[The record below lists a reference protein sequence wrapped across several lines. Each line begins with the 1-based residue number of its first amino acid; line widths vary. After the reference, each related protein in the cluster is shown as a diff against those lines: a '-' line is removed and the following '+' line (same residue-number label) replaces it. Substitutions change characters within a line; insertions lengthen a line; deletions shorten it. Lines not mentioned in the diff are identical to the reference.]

1 MKSPHEKSNQKVS
14 SRDRQQ
20 GRQDKPSQDYT
31 GAAGKNAGSKT
42 CSIEG
47 CGRVKI
53 AKGLCGGH
61 YQRLALCG
69 DVQAHRPLGDKSG
82 ALNPKWRG
90 GVIRFPDGRTLIYA
104 PDHPF
109 PNTLGKYVF
118 RYRLVMEKHIGRYL
132 TKTEVIHHKNG
143 DCTDDR
149 LENLEITNAS
159 EHAKI
164 HFGIL
169 KRTGRWSLAHTQC
182 IECGQTN
189 RKHNAR
195 GLCVGCYDKKR
206 TSSRKAK
213 YAANH

>member
-1 MKSPHEKSNQKVS
+1 MKSLHEKSNQKVS
-14 SRDRQQ
+14 SRNRQQ
-20 GRQDKPSQDYT
+20 GWKDESPQDHAR
-31 GAAGKNAGSKT
+31 AAIKNAEGKA
-42 CSIEG
+42 CSVEG
-47 CGRVKI
+47 CGRVTI
-53 AKGLCGGH
+53 AKRLCSGH
-61 YQRLALCG
+61 YQRLTLYG
-69 DVQAHRPLGDKSG
+69 DVQAHRAIEDKSG
-82 ALNPKWRG
+82 GLNPKWSG
-90 GVIRFPDGRTLIYA
+90 GECRMSDGRVLIFS
-104 PDHPF
+104 PNHPN
-109 PNTLGKYVF
+109 PGVSGKYVL

-159 EHAKI
+159 EHAKM
-164 HFGIL
+164 HGIL
-169 KRTGRWSLAHTQC
+169 KLTGRWSLAHTEC